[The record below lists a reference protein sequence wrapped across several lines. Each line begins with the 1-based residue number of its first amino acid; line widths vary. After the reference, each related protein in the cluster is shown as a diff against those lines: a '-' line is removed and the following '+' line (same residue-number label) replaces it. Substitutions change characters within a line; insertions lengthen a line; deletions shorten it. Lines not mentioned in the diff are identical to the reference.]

1 MKMKKGGSV
10 ANKQSMNLAV
20 FEKKQVN
27 PVRILVTVLVL
38 GLVFVVVGKF
48 GIVDRYEKVDQARSA
63 MQEQQDLYNALLIAN
78 AEYNDVLLEFNKYS
92 FGAMTDEERAVAD
105 RGEVLDLIE
114 GYLVSAAQIENVSLT
129 ANELNVEMSG
139 INLEKAS
146 SLMNNLMTDE
156 LVKNVTVS
164 NANTKE
170 DESNSGESVVNN
182 SGVAQD
188 AKITLTITLVDNAM
202 GMVSGEQTPDG
213 EEVDD
218 NE

>member
-38 GLVFVVVGKF
+38 VLVFVVVGKF
-48 GIVDRYEKVDQARSA
+48 GIVDRYEKVNQARSA
-63 MQEQQDLYNALLIAN
+63 MQDQQDLYNALLIAN

-114 GYLVSAAQIENVSLT
+114 GYLVSAARIEKVSLT

-170 DESNSGESVVNN
+170 DESNSGENAVNN

>member
-38 GLVFVVVGKF
+38 VLVFVVVGKF

-63 MQEQQDLYNALLIAN
+63 MQDQQDLYNALLIAN

-114 GYLVSAAQIENVSLT
+114 GYLVSAARIEKVSLT

-170 DESNSGESVVNN
+170 DESNSGENAVNN

>member
-38 GLVFVVVGKF
+38 VLVFVVVGKF

-63 MQEQQDLYNALLIAN
+63 MQDQQDLYNALLIAN

-114 GYLVSAAQIENVSLT
+114 GYLVSAARIEKVSLT

-170 DESNSGESVVNN
+170 DESNSGENVVNN

>member
-38 GLVFVVVGKF
+38 VLVFVVVGKF

-114 GYLVSAAQIENVSLT
+114 GYLVSAARIENVSLT

-170 DESNSGESVVNN
+170 DESNSGENVVNN

>member
-1 MKMKKGGSV
+1 MKMKKGGPV

-27 PVRILVTVLVL
+27 PVRILVIVLVL
-38 GLVFVVVGKF
+38 VLVFVVVGKF

-114 GYLVSAAQIENVSLT
+114 GYLVSAARIENVSLT

-170 DESNSGESVVNN
+170 DESNSGENAVNN

>member
-38 GLVFVVVGKF
+38 VLAFVVVGKF
-48 GIVDRYEKVDQARSA
+48 GVVDRYEKVDQARSA
-63 MQEQQDLYNALLIAN
+63 MQDQQDLYNALLIAN

-114 GYLVSAAQIENVSLT
+114 GYLVSAARIEKVSLT

-170 DESNSGESVVNN
+170 DESNSGENVVNN

>member
-38 GLVFVVVGKF
+38 VLVFVVVGKF

-170 DESNSGESVVNN
+170 DESNSGENAVNN

>member
-10 ANKQSMNLAV
+10 ANKQSMNLAI

-38 GLVFVVVGKF
+38 ALVFVVVGKF
-48 GIVDRYEKVDQARSA
+48 GILDRYDKVDQARSA

-114 GYLVSAAQIENVSLT
+114 GYLVSAARIEKVSLT

-170 DESNSGESVVNN
+170 DESNSGENAVNN

>member
-38 GLVFVVVGKF
+38 VLVFVVVGKF

-63 MQEQQDLYNALLIAN
+63 MQDQQDLYNALLIAN

-114 GYLVSAAQIENVSLT
+114 GYLVSAARIEKVSLT

-146 SLMNNLMTDE
+146 SLMKNLMTDE

-170 DESNSGESVVNN
+170 DESNSGENVVNN

>member
-38 GLVFVVVGKF
+38 VLVFVVVGKF

-114 GYLVSAAQIENVSLT
+114 GYLVSAARIEKVSLT

-170 DESNSGESVVNN
+170 DESNSGENVVNN

-188 AKITLTITLVDNAM
+188 AKITLTITLVDNTM

>member
-27 PVRILVTVLVL
+27 PVRILVIVLVL
-38 GLVFVVVGKF
+38 VLVFVVVGKF

-114 GYLVSAAQIENVSLT
+114 GYLVSAAQIEKVSLT

-170 DESNSGESVVNN
+170 D
-182 SGVAQD
+182 A
-188 AKITLTITLVDNAM
+188 
-202 GMVSGEQTPDG
+202 
-213 EEVDD
+213 
-218 NE
+218 

>member
-27 PVRILVTVLVL
+27 PVRIVVTVLVL
-38 GLVFVVVGKF
+38 VLVFVVVGKF
-48 GIVDRYEKVDQARSA
+48 GIVDRYEKVNQARSA
-63 MQEQQDLYNALLIAN
+63 MQDQQDLYNALLIAN

-170 DESNSGESVVNN
+170 DESNSGENAVNN

>member
-27 PVRILVTVLVL
+27 PVRIVVTVLVL
-38 GLVFVVVGKF
+38 VLVFVVVGKF

-63 MQEQQDLYNALLIAN
+63 MQDQQDLYNALLIAN

-170 DESNSGESVVNN
+170 DESNSGENVVNN

>member
-38 GLVFVVVGKF
+38 VLVFVVVGKF
-48 GIVDRYEKVDQARSA
+48 GIVDRYEKVNQARSA
-63 MQEQQDLYNALLIAN
+63 MQDQQDLYNALLIAN

-146 SLMNNLMTDE
+146 SLMKNLMTDE

-170 DESNSGESVVNN
+170 DESNSGENVVNN

>member
-27 PVRILVTVLVL
+27 PVRIVVTVLVL
-38 GLVFVVVGKF
+38 VLVFVVVGKF
-48 GIVDRYEKVDQARSA
+48 GIVDRYEKVNQARSA
-63 MQEQQDLYNALLIAN
+63 MQDQQDLYNALLIAN

-170 DESNSGESVVNN
+170 DESNSGENVVNN

>member
-38 GLVFVVVGKF
+38 VLVFVVVGKF

-63 MQEQQDLYNALLIAN
+63 MQDQQDLYNALLIAN

-146 SLMNNLMTDE
+146 SLMKNLMTDE

>member
-38 GLVFVVVGKF
+38 VLVFVVVGKF

-63 MQEQQDLYNALLIAN
+63 MQDQQDLYNALLIAN

-114 GYLVSAAQIENVSLT
+114 GYLVSAARIEKVSLT

-170 DESNSGESVVNN
+170 DESNSGENAVNN
-182 SGVAQD
+182 PGVAQD

-213 EEVDD
+213 EQVDD

>member
-27 PVRILVTVLVL
+27 PVRILVTVLALV
-38 GLVFVVVGKF
+38 LVFVVVGKF

-63 MQEQQDLYNALLIAN
+63 MQDQQDLYNALLIAN

-114 GYLVSAAQIENVSLT
+114 GYLVSAARIEKVSLT

-170 DESNSGESVVNN
+170 DESNSGENVVNN

>member
-10 ANKQSMNLAV
+10 ANKQSMNLAI

-27 PVRILVTVLVL
+27 PVRILVTGLVL
-38 GLVFVVVGKF
+38 ALVFVAVGKF
-48 GIVDRYEKVDQARSA
+48 GILDRYEKVDQARSA

-170 DESNSGESVVNN
+170 DESNSGENAVNN

>member
-38 GLVFVVVGKF
+38 VLVFVVVGKF
-48 GIVDRYEKVDQARSA
+48 GIVDRYEKVNQARSA
-63 MQEQQDLYNALLIAN
+63 MQDQQDLYNALLIAN

-114 GYLVSAAQIENVSLT
+114 GYLVSAARIEKVSLT

-146 SLMNNLMTDE
+146 SLMNNLMTDA

-170 DESNSGESVVNN
+170 DESNSGENAVNN

>member
-38 GLVFVVVGKF
+38 VLVFVVVGKF

-170 DESNSGESVVNN
+170 DESNSGENVVNN

>member
-38 GLVFVVVGKF
+38 VLVFVVVGKF
-48 GIVDRYEKVDQARSA
+48 GVVDRYEKVDQARSA
-63 MQEQQDLYNALLIAN
+63 MQDQQDLYNALLIAN

-114 GYLVSAAQIENVSLT
+114 GYLVSAARIEKVSLT

-170 DESNSGESVVNN
+170 DESNSGENVVNN

>member
-27 PVRILVTVLVL
+27 PVRILVTVLALV
-38 GLVFVVVGKF
+38 LVFVVVGKF

-170 DESNSGESVVNN
+170 DESNSGENVVNN

>member
-38 GLVFVVVGKF
+38 VLVFVVVGKF

-78 AEYNDVLLEFNKYS
+78 AEYNDVLLEYNKYS

-170 DESNSGESVVNN
+170 DESNSGENVVNN

>member
-38 GLVFVVVGKF
+38 VLVFVVVGKF

-63 MQEQQDLYNALLIAN
+63 MQDQQDLYNALLIAN

-170 DESNSGESVVNN
+170 DESNSGENAVNN

>member
-38 GLVFVVVGKF
+38 VLVFVVVGKF
-48 GIVDRYEKVDQARSA
+48 GIVDRYEKVNQARSA
-63 MQEQQDLYNALLIAN
+63 MQDQQDLYNALLIAN

-170 DESNSGESVVNN
+170 DESNSGENAVNN

>member
-38 GLVFVVVGKF
+38 VLVFVVVGKF

-63 MQEQQDLYNALLIAN
+63 MQDQQDLYNALLIAN
-78 AEYNDVLLEFNKYS
+78 AEYSDVLLEFNKYS

-129 ANELNVEMSG
+129 ANDLNVEMSG

-170 DESNSGESVVNN
+170 DESNSGENVVNN

>member
-38 GLVFVVVGKF
+38 VLVFVVVGKF
-48 GIVDRYEKVDQARSA
+48 GIVDRYEKVNQARSA
-63 MQEQQDLYNALLIAN
+63 MQDQQDLYNALLIAN

-170 DESNSGESVVNN
+170 DESNSGENVVNN

>member
-27 PVRILVTVLVL
+27 PVRIVVTVLVL
-38 GLVFVVVGKF
+38 VLVFVVVGKF

-63 MQEQQDLYNALLIAN
+63 MQDQQDLYNALLIAN

-170 DESNSGESVVNN
+170 DESNSGENAVNN

>member
-27 PVRILVTVLVL
+27 PVRILVIVLVL
-38 GLVFVVVGKF
+38 VLVFVVVGKF

-114 GYLVSAAQIENVSLT
+114 GYLVSAARIENVSLT

-170 DESNSGESVVNN
+170 DESNSGENAVNN

>member
-38 GLVFVVVGKF
+38 VLVFVVVGKF

-63 MQEQQDLYNALLIAN
+63 MQDQQDLYNALLIAN

-170 DESNSGESVVNN
+170 DESNSGENVVNN

>member
-38 GLVFVVVGKF
+38 VLVFVVVGKF

-63 MQEQQDLYNALLIAN
+63 MQDQQDLYNALLIAN

-114 GYLVSAAQIENVSLT
+114 GYLVSAARIEKVSLT

-146 SLMNNLMTDE
+146 SLMKNLMTDE

-170 DESNSGESVVNN
+170 DESNSGENAVNN

-188 AKITLTITLVDNAM
+188 AKITLTIALVDNAM

>member
-1 MKMKKGGSV
+1 M
-10 ANKQSMNLAV
+10 
-20 FEKKQVN
+20 
-27 PVRILVTVLVL
+27 
-38 GLVFVVVGKF
+38 
-48 GIVDRYEKVDQARSA
+48 
-63 MQEQQDLYNALLIAN
+63 
-78 AEYNDVLLEFNKYS
+78 
-92 FGAMTDEERAVAD
+92 
-105 RGEVLDLIE
+105 IE

-170 DESNSGESVVNN
+170 DESNSGENVVNN

>member
-38 GLVFVVVGKF
+38 VLAFVVVGKF

-63 MQEQQDLYNALLIAN
+63 MQDQQDLYNALLIAN

-114 GYLVSAAQIENVSLT
+114 GYLVSAARIEKVSLT

-170 DESNSGESVVNN
+170 DESNSGENAVNN

>member
-10 ANKQSMNLAV
+10 ANKQSMNLAI

-38 GLVFVVVGKF
+38 VLVFVVVGKF
-48 GIVDRYEKVDQARSA
+48 GILDRYEKVNQARSA
-63 MQEQQDLYNALLIAN
+63 MQDQQDLYNALLIAN

-170 DESNSGESVVNN
+170 DESNSGENVVNN

>member
-38 GLVFVVVGKF
+38 VLVFVVVGKF
-48 GIVDRYEKVDQARSA
+48 GIVDRYEKVNQARSA
-63 MQEQQDLYNALLIAN
+63 MQDQQDLYNALLIAN

-114 GYLVSAAQIENVSLT
+114 GYLVSAARIEKVSLT

-146 SLMNNLMTDE
+146 SLMKNLMTDE

-170 DESNSGESVVNN
+170 DESNSGENAVNN

>member
-38 GLVFVVVGKF
+38 VLVFVVVGKF
-48 GIVDRYEKVDQARSA
+48 GIVDRYEKVNQARSA
-63 MQEQQDLYNALLIAN
+63 MQDQQDLYNALLIAN

-129 ANELNVEMSG
+129 ANELNVE
-139 INLEKAS
+139 
-146 SLMNNLMTDE
+146 D
-156 LVKNVTVS
+156 
-164 NANTKE
+164 
-170 DESNSGESVVNN
+170 
-182 SGVAQD
+182 
-188 AKITLTITLVDNAM
+188 
-202 GMVSGEQTPDG
+202 
-213 EEVDD
+213 
-218 NE
+218 

>member
-1 MKMKKGGSV
+1 
-10 ANKQSMNLAV
+10 
-20 FEKKQVN
+20 
-27 PVRILVTVLVL
+27 
-38 GLVFVVVGKF
+38 
-48 GIVDRYEKVDQARSA
+48 
-63 MQEQQDLYNALLIAN
+63 
-78 AEYNDVLLEFNKYS
+78 
-92 FGAMTDEERAVAD
+92 
-105 RGEVLDLIE
+105 
-114 GYLVSAAQIENVSLT
+114 
-129 ANELNVEMSG
+129 
-139 INLEKAS
+139 
-146 SLMNNLMTDE
+146 MNNLMTDE

-170 DESNSGESVVNN
+170 DESNSGENVVNN

>member
-10 ANKQSMNLAV
+10 ANKQSMNLAI

-38 GLVFVVVGKF
+38 ALVFVVVGKF
-48 GIVDRYEKVDQARSA
+48 GILDRYEKVDQARSA

-114 GYLVSAAQIENVSLT
+114 GYLVSAAQIEKVSLT

-170 DESNSGESVVNN
+170 DESNSGENVVNN